1 MIAQDELVKNL
12 FDGKVMLADLGYVGD
27 PNFWTPVKFPR
38 VQEERN
44 TIQLHHSK
52 RQVIE
57 RVNNRLKNFRS
68 ISGTWRHDNIF
79 LSHLLQ
85 CHSKSLNVIF
95 KYKN

>member
-1 MIAQDELVKNL
+1 
-12 FDGKVMLADLGYVGD
+12 MLADLGYVGD

-44 TIQLHHSK
+44 TNQLHHSK

-68 ISGTWRHDNIF
+68 ISGTWRHDNSFCRICF
-79 LSHLLQ
+79 NVIA
-85 CHSKSLNVIF
+85 KSLNVIF
-95 KYKN
+95 KYNPF